1 MPNWSNNV
9 IAVKGSTTK
18 VMNWLKIGVKVPADI
33 TLDNLADFL
42 NQQKVTLDDFNPM
55 PQIFKDWDTT
65 NNKRE
70 FKSWFTETLFKGMG
84 LFSDFSPITLPAKV
98 QKHFLAYAR
107 PLLGLSNFAG
117 LHRVF
122 RKINTTN
129 SGQYHTFANIYLNG
143 VPEDIMALITET
155 YQKYIEGYTNAAK
168 EQKETYGVVGWYDW
182 GVKYRGTKWNTN
194 LHDWS
199 VDKSENGEECIIY
212 VCCETAWNMP
222 TGWLAIMQQRNEDLT
237 FFIRGDEESQFY
249 NGYICA
255 KNLDEWVENDTDLY
269 ERAKNE
275 ISQEW
280 EDEGRTTD
288 KDDEDYDEGEFEDE
302 VWQRQNEL
310 SDEIT
315 ERFYEYVAAYEDEQ
329 ESVEN

>member
-1 MPNWSNNV
+1 
-9 IAVKGSTTK
+9 
-18 VMNWLKIGVKVPADI
+18 
-33 TLDNLADFL
+33 
-42 NQQKVTLDDFNPM
+42 
-55 PQIFKDWDTT
+55 
-65 NNKRE
+65 
-70 FKSWFTETLFKGMG
+70 
-84 LFSDFSPITLPAKV
+84 
-98 QKHFLAYAR
+98 
-107 PLLGLSNFAG
+107 
-117 LHRVF
+117 
-122 RKINTTN
+122 
-129 SGQYHTFANIYLNG
+129 
-143 VPEDIMALITET
+143 MALIKET
-155 YQKYIEGYTNAAK
+155 YQKYSEGYTNAAK

-182 GVKYRGTKWNTN
+182 GVEYRGTKWNAD

-199 VDKSENGEECIIY
+199 VDKSANGEECIIY

-255 KNLDEWVENDTDLY
+255 KDLDEWVENDTDLY

-302 VWQRQNEL
+302 VWQRQTEF

-315 ERFYEYVAAYEDEQ
+315 ERFYEYVAAY
-329 ESVEN
+329 